1 MLIRILSKRMPTLLK
16 CVHPIIVGIA
26 LAGCASV
33 VVVPPFEGLPP
44 DAPEQRIKMTAKKY
58 QFEPET
64 VRVPVNTHVIIDIES
79 LDRVHGFKLERYGI
93 DEEIPAKGKGT
104 VSVEFYT
111 RERGS
116 YKFKCSH
123 FCGIKHPWMNGKLVV
138 E

>member
-1 MLIRILSKRMPTLLK
+1 MFIRILGKRMLTLLK
-16 CVHPIIVGIA
+16 WVHPIIVGIA

-33 VVVPPFEGLPP
+33 VVIPPLEGLTP
-44 DAPEQRIKMTAKKY
+44 DAPEQQIKMTAQKY

-64 VRVPVNTHVIIDIES
+64 LKVPVNTHVFINIES

-93 DEEIPAKGKGT
+93 DKEIPAKGEGPVT
-104 VSVEFYT
+104 VEFYA
-111 RERGS
+111 RERGT

-123 FCGIKHPWMNGKLVV
+123 LCGIWHPWMNGKLVV